1 MQLVWDTS
9 LPQTQKMVLLALA
22 DQANDQG
29 IAWPH
34 IGSLAKRCGITKR
47 AVFEALA
54 QLEEGQCLK
63 RETHLGVDVN
73 VQLKPSRWP
82 GKRR

>member
-34 IGSLAKRCGITKR
+34 IGSLAKRCGVSKR

-54 QLEEGQCLK
+54 DLESALCLK
-63 RETHLGVDVN
+63 RETHLGVDVK
-73 VQLKPSRWP
+73 VRLKPSKWP
-82 GKRR
+82 GQRR